1 MKTKTLLIGC
11 MAALCM
17 WSCSSKDDVIDIDKP
32 YEPKPEEPVTRH
44 SYTPVQLNET
54 QQAINAKLQEFSW
67 KLFKEV
73 YAIND
78 ATKNLMISP
87 ISLEIDLG
95 MFQNG
100 IEGKTLEK
108 LLKTQGLDGFKV
120 DEVNDYYK
128 TMITGIA
135 QADDR
140 VTFTSANSLW
150 YHNEYSVAD
159 NFKSAIENNYAAKVA
174 SADFSD
180 SKTRNMINSWC
191 SDNTGDRIKEMI
203 TALCPEDLFHLLN
216 AVYFKGSWLF
226 EFDKSQTKKDEFKT
240 ANGNIKEVDMMYKQ
254 FSSISYSDAGDFET
268 IVLPFSSPGFMFFAM
283 LPKEDVKMDDAII
296 NSLSPASIN
305 SLSTAKGYLYMPKY
319 EVEYE
324 MAALVEVLQAINP
337 ELAFNQDEITF
348 LNTKVN
354 DVNIMQKTFF
364 KVDEEGVE
372 AAAVT
377 DMSNTYFDNPDNSK
391 IVELR
396 FNRPF
401 VYGIMEASTN
411 MPLFIGYYGN

>member
-67 KLFKEV
+67 ELFKEV

-87 ISLEIDLG
+87 ISLEVALG

-128 TMITGIA
+128 AMITGIA

-150 YHNEYSVAD
+150 YHNELLPISVTLRQKILLTLGA
-159 NFKSAIENNYAAKVA
+159 
-174 SADFSD
+174 
-180 SKTRNMINSWC
+180 
-191 SDNTGDRIKEMI
+191 RII
-203 TALCPEDLFHLLN
+203 L
-216 AVYFKGSWLF
+216 
-226 EFDKSQTKKDEFKT
+226 
-240 ANGNIKEVDMMYKQ
+240 
-254 FSSISYSDAGDFET
+254 
-268 IVLPFSSPGFMFFAM
+268 
-283 LPKEDVKMDDAII
+283 
-296 NSLSPASIN
+296 
-305 SLSTAKGYLYMPKY
+305 
-319 EVEYE
+319 
-324 MAALVEVLQAINP
+324 
-337 ELAFNQDEITF
+337 EI
-348 LNTKVN
+348 
-354 DVNIMQKTFF
+354 
-364 KVDEEGVE
+364 G
-372 AAAVT
+372 
-377 DMSNTYFDNPDNSK
+377 
-391 IVELR
+391 
-396 FNRPF
+396 
-401 VYGIMEASTN
+401 
-411 MPLFIGYYGN
+411 

>member
-268 IVLPFSSPGFMFFAM
+268 IVIPFSSPGFMFFAM

-354 DVNIMQKTFF
+354 DVNILQKTFF

>member
-1 MKTKTLLIGC
+1 MKAYKFLIMSTVAIC
-11 MAALCM
+11 LCA
-17 WSCSSKDDVIDIDKP
+17 CKSSDDSWLTGIAP
-32 YEPKPEEPVTRH
+32 EPVEDPVTRH
-44 SYTPVQLNET
+44 SYKPVELSET

-67 KLFKEV
+67 ELFKEV
-73 YAIND
+73 YVIND
-78 ATKNLMISP
+78 ATENLMISP
-87 ISLEIDLG
+87 ISLEVALG

-108 LLKTQGLDGFKV
+108 LLKTQGLEDFKV

-128 TMITGIA
+128 TMIAGIA
-135 QADDR
+135 KADDR

-150 YHNEYSVAD
+150 YHNEYSVTD
-159 NFKSAIENNYAAKVA
+159 NFKSAIENNYTAKVA

-180 SKTRNMINSWC
+180 SKTKDIINSWC
-191 SDNTGDRIKEMI
+191 SDNTGERIKEMI
-203 TALCPEDLFHLLN
+203 TSLGPDDLFHLLN
-216 AVYFKGSWLF
+216 AVYFKGGWPF
-226 EFDKSQTKKDEFKT
+226 EFDKKQTKKDEFKT
-240 ANGNIKEVDMMYKQ
+240 ADGDVKEIDMMYMQ
-254 FSSISYSDAGDFET
+254 FSNIAYSDDNDFQT
-268 IVLPFSSPGFMFFAM
+268 IVIPFSSPGFVYFAM
-283 LPKEDVKMDDAII
+283 LPKESVKMDDAIA
-296 NSLSPASIN
+296 SLSPASLN
-305 SLSTAKGYLYMPKY
+305 SFVGGKVNLYMPKF

-324 MAALVEVLQAINP
+324 MTALVDVLQAINP
-337 ELAFNQDEITF
+337 ELAFNQDDITF

-372 AAAVT
+372 AAAAT
-377 DMSNTYFDNPDNSK
+377 DVSNGHTYDPDKSS
-391 IVELR
+391 IIELR

>member
-17 WSCSSKDDVIDIDKP
+17 WSCSSKDDVIDIDQP

-180 SKTRNMINSWC
+180 SKTKDIINSWC

>member
-1 MKTKTLLIGC
+1 MKTKTLLIGF

-87 ISLEIDLG
+87 ISLEVALG

-100 IEGKTLEK
+100 IEGKSLEK

-128 TMITGIA
+128 AMITGIA

-159 NFKSAIENNYAAKVA
+159 YFKSAIENNYAAKVA

-180 SKTRNMINSWC
+180 SKTKDIINSWC

-226 EFDKSQTKKDEFKT
+226 EFDKSQTKKDEFKA
-240 ANGNIKEVDMMYKQ
+240 ANGDIKEVDMMYKQ

-268 IVLPFSSPGFMFFAM
+268 IVIPFSSPGFMFFAM
-283 LPKEDVKMDDAII
+283 LPKEDVKLDDAI

>member
-1 MKTKTLLIGC
+1 MDTKTLLIC
-11 MAALCM
+11 IVAVLCLGA
-17 WSCSSKDDVIDIDKP
+17 CSNDSDEWLKGNDGRKP
-32 YEPKPEEPVTRH
+32 VEELPVTRFI
-44 SYTPVQLNET
+44 PIELNET

-78 ATKNLMISP
+78 ATENLMISP
-87 ISLEIDLG
+87 ISLEVALG

-108 LLKTQGLDGFKV
+108 LLKTQGLDGFMV
-120 DEVNDYYK
+120 DDVNDYYK

-140 VTFTSANSLW
+140 VTFSSANSLW

-180 SKTRNMINSWC
+180 SKTKDIINSWC
-191 SDNTGDRIKEMI
+191 SDNTGERIKEII
-203 TALCPEDLFHLLN
+203 TALSPDDLFHLMN
-216 AVYFKGSWLF
+216 AVYFKGGWPF
-226 EFDKSQTKKDEFKT
+226 EFDKNQTKKDEFKT
-240 ANGNIKEVDMMYKQ
+240 ASGDIKEVDMMYKQ

-283 LPKEDVKMDDAII
+283 LPKEDVKMDDAIA
-296 NSLSPASIN
+296 SLSPASLN
-305 SLSTAKGYLYMPKY
+305 SFIGGKVNLYMPKF

-337 ELAFNQDEITF
+337 ELAFNQDDITF

-372 AAAVT
+372 AAALT
-377 DMSNTYFDNPDNSK
+377 DVSNGHTYDPDKSS
-391 IVELR
+391 IIELR

>member
-11 MAALCM
+11 MAVLCM

-180 SKTRNMINSWC
+180 SKTKNIINSWC

-226 EFDKSQTKKDEFKT
+226 EFDKSQTKKDEFKA
-240 ANGNIKEVDMMYKQ
+240 ANGDIKEVDMMYKQ

-354 DVNIMQKTFF
+354 DVNILQKTFF

>member
-354 DVNIMQKTFF
+354 DVNILQKTFF

>member
-32 YEPKPEEPVTRH
+32 YGPQIEEPVTRH
-44 SYTPVQLNET
+44 SYKPVELNET

-67 KLFKEV
+67 ELFKEV
-73 YAIND
+73 YVIND
-78 ATKNLMISP
+78 ATENLMISP
-87 ISLEIDLG
+87 ISLEVALG

-108 LLKTQGLDGFKV
+108 LLKTQGLEDFKV

-128 TMITGIA
+128 TMIAGIA
-135 QADDR
+135 KADDR

-150 YHNEYSVAD
+150 YHNEYSVTD
-159 NFKSAIENNYAAKVA
+159 NFKSAIENNYTAKVA

-180 SKTRNMINSWC
+180 SKTKDIINSWC
-191 SDNTGDRIKEMI
+191 SDNTGERIKEMI
-203 TALCPEDLFHLLN
+203 ISLGPDDLFHLLN
-216 AVYFKGSWLF
+216 AVYFKGGWPF
-226 EFDKSQTKKDEFKT
+226 EFDKKQTKKDEFKT
-240 ANGNIKEVDMMYKQ
+240 ADGDVKEIDMMYMQ
-254 FSSISYSDAGDFET
+254 FSNIAYSDDNDFQT
-268 IVLPFSSPGFMFFAM
+268 IVIPFSSPGFVYFAM
-283 LPKEDVKMDDAII
+283 LPKESVKMDDAIA
-296 NSLSPASIN
+296 SLSPASLN
-305 SLSTAKGYLYMPKY
+305 SFVGGKVNLYMPKF

-324 MAALVEVLQAINP
+324 MTALVDVLQAINP
-337 ELAFNQDEITF
+337 ELAFNQDDITF

-372 AAAVT
+372 AAAAT
-377 DMSNTYFDNPDNSK
+377 DVSNGHTYDPDKSS
-391 IVELR
+391 IIELR

>member
-1 MKTKTLLIGC
+1 MKTKTLLIGF

-32 YEPKPEEPVTRH
+32 YEPKSEEPVTRH

-87 ISLEIDLG
+87 ISLEVALG

-100 IEGKTLEK
+100 IEGKSLEK

-128 TMITGIA
+128 AMITGIA

-159 NFKSAIENNYAAKVA
+159 YFKSAIENNYAAKVA
-174 SADFSD
+174 SVDFSD
-180 SKTRNMINSWC
+180 SKTKDIINSWC

-226 EFDKSQTKKDEFKT
+226 EFDKSQTKKDEFKA
-240 ANGNIKEVDMMYKQ
+240 ANGDIKEVDMMYKQ

-268 IVLPFSSPGFMFFAM
+268 IVIPFSSPGFMFFAM
-283 LPKEDVKMDDAII
+283 LPKEDVKLDDAI

-305 SLSTAKGYLYMPKY
+305 SLATAKGYLYMPKY

>member
-1 MKTKTLLIGC
+1 MDTKTLLIC
-11 MAALCM
+11 IVAVLCLGA
-17 WSCSSKDDVIDIDKP
+17 CSNDSDEWLKGNDGRKP
-32 YEPKPEEPVTRH
+32 VEELPVTRFI
-44 SYTPVQLNET
+44 PIELNET

-78 ATKNLMISP
+78 ATENLMISP
-87 ISLEIDLG
+87 ISLEVALG

-108 LLKTQGLDGFKV
+108 LLKTQGLDGFMV

-128 TMITGIA
+128 AMITGIA

-140 VTFTSANSLW
+140 VTFSSANSLW

-180 SKTRNMINSWC
+180 SKTKDIINSWC
-191 SDNTGDRIKEMI
+191 SDNTGERIKEII
-203 TALCPEDLFHLLN
+203 TALSPDDLFHLMN
-216 AVYFKGSWLF
+216 AVYFKGGWPF
-226 EFDKSQTKKDEFKT
+226 EFDKNQTKKDEFKT
-240 ANGNIKEVDMMYKQ
+240 TSGDIKEVDMMYKQ

-283 LPKEDVKMDDAII
+283 LPKEDVKMDDAIA
-296 NSLSPASIN
+296 SLSPASLN
-305 SLSTAKGYLYMPKY
+305 SFIGGKVNLYMPKF

-348 LNTKVN
+348 LENTKVN

-377 DMSNTYFDNPDNSK
+377 DISNGHTYDPDKSG
-391 IVELR
+391 IIELR

-401 VYGIMEASTN
+401 IYGIAETSTN

>member
-240 ANGNIKEVDMMYKQ
+240 ANCNIKEVDMMYKQ

-354 DVNIMQKTFF
+354 DVNILQKTFF